1 MKAEEKKA
9 HEKKN
14 AEKMADLNFKLN
26 HMKGKQDDIVEEK
39 VEAHMGTLQN
49 IVADID
55 NELSD
60 QSAQNNNLEECIW
73 EMDEYAT
80 D

>member
-1 MKAEEKKA
+1 MKAEEKKG

-26 HMKGKQDDIVEEK
+26 HLKGKQDDIVEEK
-39 VEAHMGTLQN
+39 VETHMGKLQN

-55 NELSD
+55 NDLSN
-60 QSAQNNNLEECIW
+60 QSALNKNLEECI
-73 EMDEYAT
+73 
-80 D
+80 